1 MKAFEEIAQEI
12 ILYEDTFL
20 KSVYRHITEVYTS
33 AVDLGILN
41 SVVNGDMYNTILFQ
55 FVTTYSSN
63 ALRKMFSRM
72 AQVCPVFCL
81 ITC

>member
-41 SVVNGDMYNTILFQ
+41 SVVNGDMCNTILFQ

>member
-20 KSVYRHITEVYTS
+20 KSVYRHITEVYIS